1 MATVIEKPGQP
12 VQDKAR
18 QLVVKLLRETLEGRI
33 EWSRADPP
41 RAIAGITE
49 DKIDPYFVAHF
60 GEERIGIWQR
70 SYQTMGPDGREW
82 SKLYGLC
89 LLGNGNGRQEVVWDF
104 EEYSPAMRNLLQS
117 ARDQAVR
124 IEERLD
130 QLLRVQPS
138 GGDQLK
144 TGTPTVTTDH
154 A

>member
-41 RAIAGITE
+41 RAITGITE
-49 DKIDPYFVAHF
+49 DVIDPYFVVRF

-70 SYQTMGPDGREW
+70 NYHAMGPDGREW

-89 LLGNGNGRQEVVWDF
+89 LLGSGRQEVIWDF
-104 EEYSPAMRNLLQS
+104 EESSPAMRNLLQA
-117 ARDQAVR
+117 ARDQTVR

-138 GGDQLK
+138 GGDNRS
-144 TGTPTVTTDH
+144 TGKPTITTDH